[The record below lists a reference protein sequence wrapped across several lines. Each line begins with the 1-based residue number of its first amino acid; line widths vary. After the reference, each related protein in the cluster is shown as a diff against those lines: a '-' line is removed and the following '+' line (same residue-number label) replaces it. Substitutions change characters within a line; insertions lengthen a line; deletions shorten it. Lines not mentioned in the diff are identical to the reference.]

1 MIHVFGVSSC
11 RRVLTQH
18 REICSDLAIEQR
30 HLLQLRARKLRQAIT
45 IGKRKQLGKAVP
57 VGPSLGDPLV

>member
-11 RRVLTQH
+11 RRILTQD
-18 REICSDLAIEQR
+18 REICRDLAIEQR
-30 HLLQLRARKLRQAIT
+30 HFLQLCARKLRQTIP